1 MKKIILN
8 RVEYVKDYYYAE
20 YDEEDFEKEVKE
32 NKIKFLDMET
42 TFDNLMKVFN
52 EDNHKLQMEFKGYN
66 GSLDKTTIVTTS
78 IFEYFSDI
86 MHDLC
91 WDSGARDSEGEG
103 GEDEFETEGN
113 GEEDKFKIEG
123 E

>member
-52 EDNHKLQMEFKGYN
+52 EDNHKLQMEFEGYN
-66 GSLDKTTIVTTS
+66 WSLDKTTIETIS

-91 WDSGARDSEGEG
+91 WNGGAKDSECDSG
-103 GEDEFETEGN
+103 EDYFETEGN
-113 GEEDKFKIEG
+113 EFKIEG

>member
-52 EDNHKLQMEFKGYN
+52 EDNHKLQMEFEGYN
-66 GSLDKTTIVTTS
+66 WSLDKTTIQTIS
-78 IFEYFSDI
+78 IFEYFADI
-86 MHDLC
+86 MHNLC
-91 WDSGARDSEGEG
+91 WDSVADSEGDG
-103 GEDEFETEGN
+103 GEDYFETEGN

-123 E
+123 K